1 MNPTINGALVASVF
15 AIFGFFL
22 AFSLKKAATIII
34 FGIFV
39 YASLK
44 ALHYL
49 GVTTD
54 WRLLDDLVRMVTQF
68 GKTVYDMVGGMLH
81 AATLVSIVCFLA
93 GGLCGFLLRK

>member
-1 MNPTINGALVASVF
+1 MNPAINGALVASVF

-22 AFSLKKAATIII
+22 AFSLKKAVSIVV

-54 WRLLDDLVRMVTQF
+54 WRLLDDLVPMVTQF
-68 GKTVYDMVGGMLH
+68 GKTVYDMVKGMLH
-81 AATLVSIVCFLA
+81 AATSLSIVCFLV
-93 GGLCGFLLRK
+93 GGVCGFLLRR

>member
-22 AFSLKKAATIII
+22 AFSLKKAVSIVV

-49 GVTTD
+49 GVATD
-54 WRLLDDLVRMVTQF
+54 WRLLDDLVRMATQF
-68 GKTVYDMVGGMLH
+68 GQTVYDMVKGMLS
-81 AATLVSIVCFLA
+81 AATSISIICFLV
-93 GGLCGFLLRK
+93 GGVCGFLLRK